1 MHQIQISDFTI
12 DVVRKGIKNMHLSV
26 YPPTGRVRI
35 AVPSNVD
42 DASVRLF
49 ALSKLA
55 WIKRNQRKFAK
66 QERESKR
73 VYLDRESHY
82 FEGRRYLLR
91 VTEVDSSPK
100 VLIKTKTYIDIFV
113 RQNTSPKQR
122 QSILN
127 EWYREQLKSKIPQII
142 EKWEGVIGVDVA
154 NWGVKQMKTKWG
166 TCNIEAKRIWINL
179 EIAKKPNSCLE
190 YIVVHEMI
198 HLLERYHNSN
208 FYSLLEKYMPNW
220 KVYRDELNRLPVKYE
235 NWSY

>member
-82 FEGRRYLLR
+82 FEGKRYLLR
-91 VTEVDSSPK
+91 VTEFDSSPK

-113 RQNTSPKQR
+113 RQNTSPEQR

-142 EKWEGVIGVDVA
+142 EKWEGVICVEVN

>member
-1 MHQIQISDFTI
+1 MHQIQISNFTI

-35 AVPSNVD
+35 AVPTNID
-42 DASVRLF
+42 DATVKLF

-73 VYLDRESHY
+73 VFLDRESHY
-82 FEGRRYLLR
+82 FEGKRYLLR
-91 VTEVDSSPK
+91 VTEFDASPK
-100 VLIKTKTYIDIFV
+100 VLIKTKTYIDMLV
-113 RQNTSPKQR
+113 RPNTNEEQR

-127 EWYREQLKSKIPQII
+127 EWYREHLKSKIPQII
-142 EKWEGVIGVDVA
+142 EKWERVIGVEVA

-179 EIAKKPNSCLE
+179 EIAKKPNNCLE

-208 FYSLLEKYMPNW
+208 FYNLLEKYMPNW